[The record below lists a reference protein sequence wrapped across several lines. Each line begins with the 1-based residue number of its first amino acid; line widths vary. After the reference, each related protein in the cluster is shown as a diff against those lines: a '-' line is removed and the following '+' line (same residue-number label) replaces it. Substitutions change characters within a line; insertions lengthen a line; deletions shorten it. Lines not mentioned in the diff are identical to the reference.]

1 MGQARARTH
10 REGLR
15 TARSPRARGG
25 DQRSSQAVMVPV
37 AGCPHA
43 LTHGSGGL
51 EEPELV
57 AEGMEA
63 LGPDLTS

>member
-1 MGQARARTH
+1 
-10 REGLR
+10 
-15 TARSPRARGG
+15 
-25 DQRSSQAVMVPV
+25 MVPV

-43 LTHGSGGL
+43 LMRGSGGL